1 MTRYICLLA
10 ALIVAF
16 AATASTYTVDRIPNV
31 HVADSSQYVSNP
43 DGILS
48 EAATARINSLMR
60 QLRRSTTAEPV
71 VVVVDNIEPED
82 IDGFATE
89 LFEKWGLGK
98 SDMDN
103 GLLLLVAKDMRR
115 AVIRTGYG
123 LEGVMPDIVCRGI
136 LDNRMFPA
144 FKRGDFDSGMVS
156 AAEAITTILSDPDAA
171 AEFRST
177 EADADFGDGASADD
191 DFWRNFL
198 IFGIVLTVIL
208 IAVLLWVLYN
218 TRKEPV
224 RKRYLSL
231 VKLKPVYLALI
242 ILGLGLPVLA
252 AVPLLLIL
260 QRLRNRPHRCPRCGT
275 AMKKIDE
282 IHDNEYLSSSQDLE
296 ERLGSV
302 DYDVWLCPSCGER
315 DIEQYVQ
322 PSSFKQCP
330 YCHTYASSLARRR
343 VLKQPTTV
351 SKGQGMNDYVCRN
364 CGKVNSIPF
373 EIPALPPPIIYGGGG
388 RGGGFGGGSFGGSFG
403 GGSFGGGFGG
413 GSTGGGGA
421 SGGW

>member
-60 QLRRSTTAEPV
+60 QLSRSTTAEPV

-302 DYDVWLCPSCGER
+302 DYDVWLCGQCGET
-315 DIEQYVQ
+315 DILPYPNRSSPMRECEMCHARAARLSADRIVRK
-322 PSSFKQCP
+322 PSVAAEGMGVREYSCLNCHHITRTP
-330 YCHTYASSLARRR
+330 YRIAKTAP
-343 VLKQPTTV
+343 VVIVP
-351 SKGQGMNDYVCRN
+351 M
-364 CGKVNSIPF
+364 
-373 EIPALPPPIIYGGGG
+373 GGGG
-388 RGGGFGGGSFGGSFG
+388 RGFGGGG

-413 GSTGGGGA
+413 GMTGGGGA

>member
-1 MTRYICLLA
+1 MIRYISLLA

-16 AATASTYTVDRIPNV
+16 AATAATYTVDRVPNV
-31 HVADSSQYVSNP
+31 HVADSSQYVCNP

-48 EAATARINSLMR
+48 ANATARINSLMR
-60 QLRRSTTAEPV
+60 QVRRTTSAEPMV
-71 VVVVDNIEPED
+71 VIIDNIEPED
-82 IDGFATE
+82 IDGFANE
-89 LFEKWGLGK
+89 LFQKWGLGK

-144 FKRGDFDSGMVS
+144 FKRGDFDGGMLS
-156 AAEAITTILSDPDAA
+156 AAGAIASILTDPDAA
-171 AEFRST
+171 AEFRSS
-177 EADADFGDGASADD
+177 EADADFGGTETDDGS
-191 DFWRNFL
+191 FWRIFFY
-198 IFGIVLTVIL
+198 FGIALTVIL
-208 IAVLLWVLYN
+208 IAVLVVLLYN
-218 TRKEPV
+218 TRKETDY
-224 RKRYLSL
+224 KRYLAL
-231 VKLKPVYLALI
+231 VKLKPLYLALI

-252 AVPLLLIL
+252 AIPLLLVL
-260 QRLRNRPHRCPRCGT
+260 QRLRNRPHKCPRCGT
-275 AMKKIDE
+275 SMKKIDE
-282 IHDNEYLSSSQDLE
+282 VHDNEYLSSSQDLE

-322 PSSFKQCP
+322 SSSAFRQCP

-343 VLKQPTTV
+343 VLRQPTAVT
-351 SKGQGMNDYVCRN
+351 KGEGLNDYVCRN
-364 CGKVNSIPF
+364 CGKVTSVPF
-373 EIPALPPPIIYGGGG
+373 EIPVVVTPVILGGGG
-388 RGGGFGGGSFGGSFG
+388 GHGGGFG

>member
-1 MTRYICLLA
+1 MTRYLSLFV
-10 ALIVAF
+10 ALIIAF
-16 AATASTYTVDRIPNV
+16 AASAATYTVDRIPNV
-31 HVADSSQYVSNP
+31 HVADSAQYVSNP

-48 EAATARINSLMR
+48 AEATARINALMR
-60 QLRRSTTAEPV
+60 QVRRTTSAEPIV
-71 VVVVDNIEPED
+71 VIVDNIEPED

-136 LDNRMFPA
+136 LDNHMFPA
-144 FKRGDFDSGMVS
+144 FRRGDFDGGMVNAS
-156 AAEAITTILSDPDAA
+156 NAIASILSNPDAA
-171 AEFRST
+171 AEFGSK
-177 EADADFGDGASADD
+177 EADADFAGSEGGDA
-191 DFWRNFL
+191 DFWRNFF
-198 IFGIVLTVIL
+198 IFGIILTAFLLGIL
-208 IAVLLWVLYN
+208 GILLYN
-218 TRKEPV
+218 TRKETDY
-224 RKRYLSL
+224 KRYLTL
-231 VKLKPVYLALI
+231 VKLKPLYLALI
-242 ILGLGLPVLA
+242 ILGLGIPVLA
-252 AVPLLLIL
+252 AVPLLIIL
-260 QRLRNRPHRCPRCGT
+260 QRLRNRPHKCPRCGT
-275 AMKKIDE
+275 AMKKVDE
-282 IHDNEYLSSSQDLE
+282 VHDNEYLSSAQDLE

-322 PSSFKQCP
+322 PSAFKQCP
-330 YCHTYASSLARRR
+330 YCHTYASSLTRRR
-343 VLKQPTTV
+343 VLRQPTTMT
-351 SKGQGMNDYVCRN
+351 KGEGLNDYVCRN
-364 CGKVNSIPF
+364 CGKVTSISF
-373 EIPALPPPIIYGGGG
+373 EIPVIATPIILGGGSG
-388 RGGGFGGGSFGGSFG
+388 RGGGFG

>member
-1 MTRYICLLA
+1 MTRYLSLFV
-10 ALIVAF
+10 ALIIAF
-16 AATASTYTVDRIPNV
+16 AASAATYTVDQIPNV

-43 DGILS
+43 DVILS
-48 EAATARINSLMR
+48 AEATARINALMR
-60 QLRRSTTAEPV
+60 QVRRTTSAEPIV
-71 VVVVDNIEPED
+71 VIVDNIEPED

-136 LDNRMFPA
+136 LDNHMFPA
-144 FKRGDFDSGMVS
+144 FRRGDFDGGMVNAS
-156 AAEAITTILSDPDAA
+156 NAIASILSNPDAA
-171 AEFRST
+171 AEFGSK
-177 EADADFGDGASADD
+177 EADADFAGSEGGDA
-191 DFWRNFL
+191 DFWRNFF
-198 IFGIVLTVIL
+198 IFGIILTAFLLGIL
-208 IAVLLWVLYN
+208 GILLYH
-218 TRKEPV
+218 TRKETDY
-224 RKRYLSL
+224 KRYLTL
-231 VKLKPVYLALI
+231 VKLKPLYLALI
-242 ILGLGLPVLA
+242 ILGLGIPVLA
-252 AVPLLLIL
+252 AVPLLIIL
-260 QRLRNRPHRCPRCGT
+260 QRLRNRPHKCPRCGT
-275 AMKKIDE
+275 SMKKVDE
-282 IHDNEYLSSSQDLE
+282 VHDNEYLSSAQDLE

-322 PSSFKQCP
+322 PSAFKQCP
-330 YCHTYASSLARRR
+330 YCHTYASSLTRRR
-343 VLKQPTTV
+343 VLRQPTTMT
-351 SKGQGMNDYVCRN
+351 KGEGLNDYVCRN
-364 CGKVNSIPF
+364 CGKVTSIPF
-373 EIPALPPPIIYGGGG
+373 EIPVIATPIILGGGSG
-388 RGGGFGGGSFGGSFG
+388 RGGGFG